1 MKNKGRLKRV
11 LGGLIRETAQSLPI
25 VGTVITNWKENEVD
39 NPKGQVNLRS
49 NDWYRILIGIGV
61 AYLVYKGVVSL
72 EFVEVVSD
80 VMDKV

>member
-1 MKNKGRLKRV
+1 MKKGRLKRV

-39 NPKGQVNLRS
+39 NPKGQINLRS
-49 NDWYRILIGIGV
+49 NDWYRILIGVGI
-61 AYLVYKGVVSL
+61 AYLVYKGFVSL